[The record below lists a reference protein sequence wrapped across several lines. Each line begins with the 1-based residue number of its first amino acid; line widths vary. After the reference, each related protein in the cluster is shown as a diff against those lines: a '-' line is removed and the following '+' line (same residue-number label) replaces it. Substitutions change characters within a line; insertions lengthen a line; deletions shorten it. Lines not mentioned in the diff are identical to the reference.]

1 MNNSLSVCHLEVILD
16 TIKLVSGYFNLDA
29 DIWVERDGKDEDY
42 LATVE
47 NLGGNMY
54 NIQYNAEFLS
64 TCTRDE
70 LVGVTSHEVVH
81 IKQFE
86 QDGLILEEGMR
97 SICGQTYKG
106 DYWFSPWEIEARG
119 YEAAFVHYYQ
129 DLKNNS

>member
-54 NIQYNAEFLS
+54 NIQYNA
-64 TCTRDE
+64 
-70 LVGVTSHEVVH
+70 GGPH
-81 IKQFE
+81 
-86 QDGLILEEGMR
+86 
-97 SICGQTYKG
+97 
-106 DYWFSPWEIEARG
+106 
-119 YEAAFVHYYQ
+119 
-129 DLKNNS
+129 